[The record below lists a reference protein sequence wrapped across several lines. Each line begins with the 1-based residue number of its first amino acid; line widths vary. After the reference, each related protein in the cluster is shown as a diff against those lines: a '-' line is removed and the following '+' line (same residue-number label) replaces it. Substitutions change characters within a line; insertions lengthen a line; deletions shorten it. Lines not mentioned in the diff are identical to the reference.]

1 MLTSEKLITSINT
14 VKNVSTGFFPENIPP
29 KSIFIKDTSKK
40 SANFA
45 PMFMSNADNF
55 VTPSGIPTIVA
66 ATIPSRI
73 DPFTFF
79 AWSTPITT
87 RPTNATNAPHTSAMF
102 PSSLLHCAKSTML
115 TSVDGLLTT
124 SPAFFKPMIVINRP
138 IPGVIA
144 SFTASGM
151 ERMIASRRP
160 TAVITMKKIP
170 EINTMTSASL

>member
-1 MLTSEKLITSINT
+1 MESNMLTSEKLITSINT

-29 KSIFIKDTSKK
+29 KSIFIKILQKK

-73 DPFTFF
+73 DPSFF

-87 RPTNATNAPHTSAMF
+87 RPTNATNAPHTRR
-102 PSSLLHCAKSTML
+102 HV
-115 TSVDGLLTT
+115 SVFT
-124 SPAFFKPMIVINRP
+124 SPLCKVYHADQR
-138 IPGVIA
+138 GRIA
-144 SFTASGM
+144 YDK
-151 ERMIASRRP
+151 SRILQTDDRDKQ
-160 TAVITMKKIP
+160 TD
-170 EINTMTSASL
+170 SR